1 MFKPTFQFSIYCT
14 YILYLYKSAL
24 KNQSCWISY
33 HDFNIEARKPG
44 TKPSLRKICPSSSVL
59 SIKSPVHVTVLLHV
73 HVYLLFFLCHITSK
87 SCLGKA
93 SSLKNTEILITE
105 RLCCFSRIGPYT
117 ESSAWKASCDYLVS
131 YLKNN
136 MEVIEIL

>member
-73 HVYLLFFLCHITSK
+73 HVYLFYVTLHLNHVWERQ
-87 SCLGKA
+87 A
-93 SSLKNTEILITE
+93 VYKNTEILITE
-105 RLCCFSRIGPYT
+105 RLCWFSRIGPYRIQCV
-117 ESSAWKASCDYLVS
+117 ESLV
-131 YLKNN
+131 
-136 MEVIEIL
+136 

>member
-14 YILYLYKSAL
+14 YILYLYKSGL
-24 KNQSCWISY
+24 KNQSCWILY

-73 HVYLLFFLCHITSK
+73 HVYLFYVTLHLNHVWERQ
-87 SCLGKA
+87 A
-93 SSLKNTEILITE
+93 VYKNTEILITE
-105 RLCCFSRIGPYT
+105 RLCWFSRIGPYRIQCV
-117 ESSAWKASCDYLVS
+117 ESLV
-131 YLKNN
+131 
-136 MEVIEIL
+136 

>member
-59 SIKSPVHVTVLLHV
+59 SIKFLVHVTVLLHV
-73 HVYLLFFLCHITSK
+73 HVYLFYVTLHLNHVWERQ
-87 SCLGKA
+87 A
-93 SSLKNTEILITE
+93 VYKNTEILITE
-105 RLCCFSRIGPYT
+105 RLCWFSRIGPYRIQCV
-117 ESSAWKASCDYLVS
+117 ESLV
-131 YLKNN
+131 
-136 MEVIEIL
+136 

>member
-59 SIKSPVHVTVLLHV
+59 SIKFLVHVTVLLHV
-73 HVYLLFFLCHITSK
+73 HVYLFYVTLHLNHVWERQ
-87 SCLGKA
+87 A
-93 SSLKNTEILITE
+93 VYKNTEILITE
-105 RLCCFSRIGPYT
+105 RLCWFSRIGPYRIQCV
-117 ESSAWKASCDYLVS
+117 ESLA
-131 YLKNN
+131 
-136 MEVIEIL
+136 

>member
-59 SIKSPVHVTVLLHV
+59 SIKSPVDGTVHTTCILFNVTLHLNHVWGRQAI
-73 HVYLLFFLCHITSK
+73 YEKYRNINYRASLFVFKNRSVQNPVR
-87 SCLGKA
+87 GKPRVTIW
-93 SSLKNTEILITE
+93 SHL
-105 RLCCFSRIGPYT
+105 
-117 ESSAWKASCDYLVS
+117 
-131 YLKNN
+131 
-136 MEVIEIL
+136 

>member
-73 HVYLLFFLCHITSK
+73 HVYLFFYVTLHLNHVWERQAVYEKYRNISYRASLLFFKNRSVQNPVRGKPRVTIWSHI
-87 SCLGKA
+87 
-93 SSLKNTEILITE
+93 
-105 RLCCFSRIGPYT
+105 
-117 ESSAWKASCDYLVS
+117 
-131 YLKNN
+131 
-136 MEVIEIL
+136 

>member
-59 SIKSPVHVTVLLHV
+59 SIKSPVDGTVHTTCIPFYVTLHLNHVWERQA
-73 HVYLLFFLCHITSK
+73 VYEKYRNINYRASLLFFKNRSVQNPVR
-87 SCLGKA
+87 GKPCVTIW
-93 SSLKNTEILITE
+93 SHL
-105 RLCCFSRIGPYT
+105 
-117 ESSAWKASCDYLVS
+117 
-131 YLKNN
+131 
-136 MEVIEIL
+136 

>member
-24 KNQSCWISY
+24 KNQSFWISY

-59 SIKSPVHVTVLLHV
+59 SIKSPVDGTVHTTCILFYVTLHLNHVWGRQAI
-73 HVYLLFFLCHITSK
+73 YEKYRNINYRASLLFFKNRSVQNPVRGKPCVTIWSHI
-87 SCLGKA
+87 
-93 SSLKNTEILITE
+93 
-105 RLCCFSRIGPYT
+105 
-117 ESSAWKASCDYLVS
+117 
-131 YLKNN
+131 
-136 MEVIEIL
+136 

>member
-14 YILYLYKSAL
+14 YILYLYKSGL

-59 SIKSPVHVTVLLHV
+59 SIKSPVHVTVHTTCILFYVTLHLN
-73 HVYLLFFLCHITSK
+73 HVWERQAVYEKYRNINYRASLLFFKNRSVQNPVRGKPCVTIWSHI
-87 SCLGKA
+87 
-93 SSLKNTEILITE
+93 
-105 RLCCFSRIGPYT
+105 
-117 ESSAWKASCDYLVS
+117 
-131 YLKNN
+131 
-136 MEVIEIL
+136 

>member
-24 KNQSCWISY
+24 KNQSCWVSY

-59 SIKSPVHVTVLLHV
+59 SIKSPVHVTVHTTCTCIP
-73 HVYLLFFLCHITSK
+73 FFLCHITSK

-93 SSLKNTEILITE
+93 SSFKNTEILITE
-105 RLCCFSRIGPYT
+105 RLCCFSRIGPYRIQCV
-117 ESSAWKASCDYLVS
+117 ESLV
-131 YLKNN
+131 
-136 MEVIEIL
+136 

>member
-24 KNQSCWISY
+24 KNQSCWGSKKTG
-33 HDFNIEARKPG
+33 DKAKLEKM
-44 TKPSLRKICPSSSVL
+44 CPSSSVL

-73 HVYLLFFLCHITSK
+73 HVYLLLFLCHITSK

>member
-73 HVYLLFFLCHITSK
+73 HVYLFFMSHYILIMF
-87 SCLGKA
+87 GKGKQFM
-93 SSLKNTEILITE
+93 KNTEILITE
-105 RLCCFSRIGPYT
+105 RLCCFSRIGPYRIQCV
-117 ESSAWKASCDYLVS
+117 ESLG
-131 YLKNN
+131 
-136 MEVIEIL
+136 

>member
-73 HVYLLFFLCHITSK
+73 HVYLFYVTLHLNHVWERQ
-87 SCLGKA
+87 A
-93 SSLKNTEILITE
+93 VYKNTEILITE
-105 RLCCFSRIGPYT
+105 RLCCFSRIGPYRIQCV
-117 ESSAWKASCDYLVS
+117 ESLV
-131 YLKNN
+131 
-136 MEVIEIL
+136 